1 MEMVEKFA
9 DQEIKPLA
17 KEMDE
22 TMKFPHHMWKR
33 LGDMG
38 LLGVTAS
45 EEYGGLGLGYYEHC
59 LAVE

>member
-1 MEMVEKFA
+1 MVEKFA
-9 DQEIKPLA
+9 ESEVKPSA
-17 KEMDE
+17 SEMDK
-22 TMKFPHHMWKR
+22 TMKFPHHMWRK

-59 LAVE
+59 LVVE

>member
-1 MEMVEKFA
+1 
-9 DQEIKPLA
+9 
-17 KEMDE
+17 
-22 TMKFPHHMWKR
+22 MKFPHHMWKR